1 MSQDYTLLDVL
12 DAHVVDQVV
21 LQYPFELRLASGD
34 SLLQVPGVPPQQT
47 LRHATSGQLAVMC
60 TNVARQWSLHVLM
73 TEMVSVHTMKV
84 TGATAFE
91 PDAEAQLDAGLR
103 AQLRAAARVNR
114 MSEPS
119 ASAARAKPKP
129 KPRSQ
134 PKRSANSGRSQ
145 QGVLALDG
153 VIGEQ
158 CMPPEGAEEGGDE
171 LSDGPSAPDDRV
183 QHVDHALVHLA
194 SGLLMQPVSSGAL
207 LGDEALADGGEAPID
222 WAQGDVP
229 VAASSSGAPAPTS
242 AGGAGHPFS
251 SSAEAP
257 GEALSGVLEEVF
269 AAAGLSVAEPD
280 APSDEIVSPPS
291 AREPRASSSSGP
303 SVAPSPPAAPLP
315 EAAVAIGSPID
326 GGPEGWCIR
335 PGGYIHDA
343 DRRLR
348 ARITAWGSANVSIRK
363 VGGPSKAVKRHLATD
378 GQLVHWILS
387 GFSEQLRPRLQAAPK
402 AAAG

>member
-1 MSQDYTLLDVL
+1 
-12 DAHVVDQVV
+12 
-21 LQYPFELRLASGD
+21 
-34 SLLQVPGVPPQQT
+34 
-47 LRHATSGQLAVMC
+47 
-60 TNVARQWSLHVLM
+60 
-73 TEMVSVHTMKV
+73 
-84 TGATAFE
+84 
-91 PDAEAQLDAGLR
+91 
-103 AQLRAAARVNR
+103 
-114 MSEPS
+114 
-119 ASAARAKPKP
+119 
-129 KPRSQ
+129 
-134 PKRSANSGRSQ
+134 
-145 QGVLALDG
+145 
-153 VIGEQ
+153 
-158 CMPPEGAEEGGDE
+158 MPLEGAKEGGDE
-171 LSDGPSAPDDRV
+171 LGDGPSAPDDRV

-194 SGLLMQPVSSGAL
+194 SGLLTQPVSSGAL

-242 AGGAGHPFS
+242 SDGALHPSS

-280 APSDEIVSPPS
+280 GPSDGPEPSALGEIVSAPS
-291 AREPRASSSSGP
+291 ALDPRAFSSSGP

-326 GGPEGWCIR
+326 GGPEGWCIC

-343 DRRLR
+343 DRMLR
-348 ARITAWGSANVSIRK
+348 ARMTAWGSANVSIRK

-378 GQLVHWILS
+378 GQLVHWMLS
-387 GFSEQLRPRLQAAPK
+387 GFSEQLRPRPQAAPN